1 MFKKAEGLF
10 KRSSIIILTVF
21 ILLFAGTLIFTSCSS
36 GVDIAGADRVLTSFS
51 VTWPAGFSYTC
62 LSAVSVSVTISALD
76 QDGAVMDW
84 SGTVDI
90 LATNVNVILDPAS
103 AQLSGGTVSVG
114 LTFDTAGLEDEDT
127 SIRIRYGDIVTDIPG
142 TITVDKVLAVYELT
156 IRGDGYGSTNP
167 EGTLEVIHG
176 VPVNIT
182 ATPDE
187 IFAQENEFD
196 RWNTTSGSGVAFAN
210 NRAASTTVTLT
221 AGDATIEATFDQTDA
236 VFPAFTAQPCNKSVM
251 LEWEDVPL
259 AGRYDLYYTDDG
271 TTPSPLEGVMIQD
284 VTSPYELPGLDNGYF
299 YSFRLRASTGDGEQ
313 VWSGVEQ
320 AIPLSVMTLIPQ
332 VKAGYKSLTLEWKDI
347 PGSSNYVVER
357 SASKNG
363 TYTEIQAAVSESDG
377 FYSCTDSG
385 LEKGQSYYY
394 RVSPLMDGSIKSA
407 PAFGM
412 PSPFPDGGAVV
423 VGSCLAYTADYSSS
437 QAVAVGGNYAY
448 IVNSTGEQGLKVI
461 DISDPENVNDGSR
474 VGKCT
479 LTGGYGV
486 AVNGDY
492 AYVAD
497 HMYGLRIVDIS
508 NPESVTD
515 GSLIDDYPAR
525 AIAWDVAVQGD
536 YAYLADDNLGLTIVD
551 VTNAWDGN
559 DTTHPT
565 LAGTCAV
572 GHRALSVAVSGDY
585 AYVADDTQGLKV
597 INIDPLNLDDYCT
610 VVGSCDTVAAYGVTV
625 SGNYAYI
632 ADLNTGIKVI
642 DVTNAW
648 DADHSGTQPVI
659 VGTCAVSKA
668 QDVTVS
674 GDLAYVSNGIQ
685 GIVVVDVS
693 DPGSVDD
700 NSVVGS
706 CDTYTAYGIAV
717 SDDYAFIA
725 DSSDGLKVADVQTPA
740 LPSDAV
746 LASCET
752 IGAEDIDVYGDY
764 AFVACNN
771 NVGSGRLDVIDISSP
786 GGVTN
791 GSVVG
796 TCTWTNAD
804 TRGVYVAEDYAFVV
818 EHTDTGIPAGRL
830 VIIDVSDPEQVDNN
844 SIVASCAVSDTA
856 WDVVIRGDYAFVAN
870 DTDKLAVIDVSD
882 PEAVDDGSIVGACT
896 VGDGNAYHIALD
908 GDYAYLTLQGFGI
921 SIIDISDPEGVT
933 DASLASNEC
942 TDPEAACVG
951 IVGDYALVG
960 DGADLIAVDVSVP
973 ESVDNASI
981 LTGICTVGANATS
994 FDLSGEWA
1002 IVTVSYGGIAVVDVS
1017 DASALSD
1024 ASLKG
1029 MSTAANLGKDI
1040 AVRGKYG
1047 FHVSNGD
1054 GLEIIDLSPDE

>member
-1 MFKKAEGLF
+1 MFKKKSGSL
-10 KRSSIIILTVF
+10 KLSSIIITVF
-21 ILLFAGTLIFTSCSS
+21 IMLLAAGTLLFVSCSS

-51 VTWPAGFSYTC
+51 VTWPAGFAYTC
-62 LSAVSVSVTISALD
+62 LSAVPVSVTISALD
-76 QDGAVMDW
+76 QDGAVMGW

-90 LATNVNVILDPAS
+90 LATNVNVIVDPAS
-103 AQLSGGTVSVG
+103 AQVPSGTASVG
-114 LTFDTAGLEDEDT
+114 LTFDTIGLQDEDT

-142 TITVDKVLAVYELT
+142 TITVDKVLAVYQLT
-156 IRGDGYGSTNP
+156 IRDDGYGSTDP
-167 EGTLEVIHG
+167 SGTMEVTHG
-176 VPVNIT
+176 IPVDIT

-187 IFAQENEFD
+187 IFAQENVFD

-221 AGDATIEATFDQTDA
+221 GGDATIEATFEQTGA
-236 VFPAFTAQPCNKSVM
+236 AFPAFTVQPDNKSVM
-251 LEWEDVPL
+251 LEWDDVPL
-259 AGRYDLYYTDDG
+259 AERYDLYYTNDG
-271 TTPSPLEGVMIQD
+271 TTPSPLEGAVIQD
-284 VTSPYELPGLDNGYF
+284 VTSPYKMPGLDNGYF
-299 YSFRLRASTGDGEQ
+299 YSFRLRASTTDGEQ

-320 AIPLSVMTLIPQ
+320 AIPLSVMTLIPE
-332 VKAGYKSLTLEWKDI
+332 VKTGHKSLTLQWKDI

-357 SASKNG
+357 STSKNG
-363 TYTEIQAAVSESDG
+363 TYTELSASVSENGG

-394 RVSPLMDGSIKSA
+394 RVSPLMDGSVVSA
-407 PAFGM
+407 PAFGE

-423 VGSCLAYTADYSSS
+423 VGSCQAYTADYSSS
-437 QAVAVGGNYAY
+437 QAVAVSGNYAY
-448 IVNSTGEQGLKVI
+448 IVNSTGELGLKVI
-461 DISDPENVNDGSR
+461 DISDPENVSDGSL
-474 VGKCT
+474 VGKCA

-486 AVNGDY
+486 AVDGDY

-497 HMYGLRIVDIS
+497 HMFGLRVVSIS
-508 NPESVTD
+508 EPDNVTD
-515 GSLIDDYPAR
+515 GSLIDSFPDR
-525 AIAWDVAVQGD
+525 DTAWDVAVKD
-536 YAYLADDNLGLTIVD
+536 NYAYLADDNLGLTIVD

-565 LAGTCAV
+565 QAGTCAV
-572 GHRALSVAVSGDY
+572 GDRALSVAVSGNY
-585 AYVADDTQGLKV
+585 AYVADDSLGLKV
-597 INIDPLNLDDYCT
+597 INIDTESPDYCT
-610 VVGSCDTVAAYGVTV
+610 VVGSCDTVAAYGVAV
-625 SGNYAYI
+625 DGNYAYI
-632 ADLNTGIKVI
+632 ADLNTGLKVI

-693 DPGSVDD
+693 DPESVDD

-706 CDTYTAYGIAV
+706 CDTYSAYGIAM
-717 SDDYAFIA
+717 SGDYAFIA

-786 GGVTN
+786 EDVTN
-791 GSVVG
+791 GSVSG

-804 TRGVYVAEDYAFVV
+804 TRGVYVAGDYAFVV

-830 VIIDVSDPEQVDNN
+830 VIIDVSDPEEVDNN

-856 WDVVIRGDYAFVAN
+856 WDVIVRGDYALVAN

-896 VGDGNAYHIALD
+896 VGDGNAYSVALG
-908 GDYAYLTLQGFGI
+908 GDYAYLTVQGYGI

-960 DGADLIAVDVSVP
+960 DGADLIAVDVSDP
-973 ESVDNASI
+973 KSVDNMSI
-981 LTGICTVGANATS
+981 LTGICTVGSNATS

-1002 IVTVSYGGIAVVDVS
+1002 IVTVSYSGIAVVDVR

-1040 AVRGKYG
+1040 AVCGKYA